1 MLFATYQGSREQLE
15 SNVRFLDSRC
25 LRQAGKVLL
34 DVCVCVVKLAQD
46 ISGCFSIICNE
57 LHLASSVQPS
67 PSPLQSF
74 HYLFTLN
81 SVGK

>member
-34 DVCVCVVKLAQD
+34 DVCVCVCCETGTGYFWL
-46 ISGCFSIICNE
+46 
-57 LHLASSVQPS
+57 L
-67 PSPLQSF
+67 
-74 HYLFTLN
+74 LN
-81 SVGK
+81 HWQ